1 MGSPRPLSL
10 LTYCCLQELK
20 REYRLQAKGDEGF
33 VVCDGS
39 LIVDVRDSADEWI
52 RITLNRGDAVVLP
65 NTVYRYSICAPFG
78 G

>member
-1 MGSPRPLSL
+1 M
-10 LTYCCLQELK
+10 
-20 REYRLQAKGDEGF
+20 QAKGDEGF

-65 NTVYRYSICAPFG
+65 NTVYRYGVCALFTG
-78 G
+78 